1 MLKFAASVTTMFGEA
16 ELLDRFELAA
26 QAGFRAVEI
35 QAPYGES
42 AAALSERA
50 RSHSVEVVLI
60 NMPVAVGAIPG
71 REQEFRDG
79 FQRALPYVAA
89 LGHPQLHCLAG
100 VTDHPDAKD
109 TFIENLKWAAEQ
121 VRKLDI
127 RLLIE
132 PLNTQDNPGYF
143 LNGSAQGRR
152 IVDDVGAQNLRLQYD
167 LYHMQIMEG
176 FLAETIRAQAD
187 VIGHIQISGVPG
199 RHEPDA
205 QQEINFPY
213 LFDVIEEVGYKGW
226 VGCEY
231 RPRAETLDGLAW
243 AQPYGIVPA

>member
-1 MLKFAASVTTMFGEA
+1 MLKFAASVTTMFGET

-26 QAGFRAVEI
+26 RAGFRAVEI

-42 AAALSERA
+42 AEALADRAA
-50 RSHSVEVVLI
+50 SHNVDVVLI
-60 NMPVAVGAIPG
+60 NMPVAVGAVPG
-71 REQEFRDG
+71 MGAEFREG
-79 FQRALPYVAA
+79 FQRSLRYVEA
-89 LGHPQLHCLAG
+89 LGNPQLHCLAG
-100 VTDHPDAKD
+100 VTDHPDAED
-109 TFIENLKWAAEQ
+109 TFVENLRWAVAEARARN
-121 VRKLDI
+121 V

-143 LNGSAQGRR
+143 LTGSAQGRR
-152 IVDDVGAQNLRLQYD
+152 IVDRVGAETLRLQYD

-176 FLAETIRAQAD
+176 SLAETIRAQAD

-213 LFDVIEEVGYKGW
+213 LFDVIEETGYEGW

-231 RPRAETLDGLAW
+231 RPRASTFEGLAW
-243 AQPYGIVPA
+243 AKPYGLPGE